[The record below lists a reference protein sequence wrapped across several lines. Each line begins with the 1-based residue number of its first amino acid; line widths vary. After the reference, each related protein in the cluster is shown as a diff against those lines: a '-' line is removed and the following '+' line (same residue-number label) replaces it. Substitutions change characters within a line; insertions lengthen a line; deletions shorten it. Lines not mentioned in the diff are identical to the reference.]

1 MSTTLAGSSPGAAA
15 AASPPS
21 SSSRVPLPTIF
32 AFGTMGMPV
41 AVMLLLYG
49 VYLPRHVV
57 SLGID
62 GLKPGAAQAFLVV
75 GFAITMVRVIDV
87 FFDPLVA
94 LVMDRTKT
102 PIGRYRPWLVLGVP
116 IVMVGVWK
124 VLMPTGPI
132 TQGYLILW
140 LVVSYAGL
148 SMVTLGQ
155 AAWSAALA
163 KSYDD
168 RARLYAW
175 TTGMAVVAT
184 TLILA
189 LPKLTGG
196 HVSAGLKS
204 SMPVLAM
211 VVLVALPIALFIC
224 SVFTPEKIAP
234 GSHRPTFKLADYR
247 KAIGRPSMWRLI
259 LADLLLTLGPGTTGP
274 LYVYYFHDAKGF
286 TIQDVSFLL
295 IFFAGAGIAG
305 ALFWARVVSERFGK
319 HRTVQI
325 ACVAYSITQSILM
338 AIPRVWPGYKW
349 TDDIPTIAGMMLVG
363 FCASAF
369 LPLVRAMMADVVDE
383 VRLEQGQDLTS
394 LLYSMVTTTTKIGQ
408 SVTVLVVFPV
418 LAFVGYN
425 GAEGAVNTPHAIFGL
440 EMCYLFAPVI
450 LVWFGGAMFFGYKL
464 DAKRHAEIREALAQV
479 DFAAGEE
486 SMIGSIAEAPAPAE

>member
-1 MSTTLAGSSPGAAA
+1 
-15 AASPPS
+15 
-21 SSSRVPLPTIF
+21 
-32 AFGTMGMPV
+32 MPV
-41 AVMLLLYG
+41 IG
-49 VYLPRHVV
+49 
-57 SLGID
+57 LG
-62 GLKPGAAQAFLVV
+62 LV
-75 GFAITMVRVIDV
+75 IV
-87 FFDPLVA
+87 F
-94 LVMDRTKT
+94 
-102 PIGRYRPWLVLGVP
+102 
-116 IVMVGVWK
+116 
-124 VLMPTGPI
+124 
-132 TQGYLILW
+132 
-140 LVVSYAGL
+140 
-148 SMVTLGQ
+148 
-155 AAWSAALA
+155 
-163 KSYDD
+163 
-168 RARLYAW
+168 
-175 TTGMAVVAT
+175 
-184 TLILA
+184 
-189 LPKLTGG
+189 
-196 HVSAGLKS
+196 
-204 SMPVLAM
+204 
-211 VVLVALPIALFIC
+211 PIALFLC
-224 SVFTPEKIAP
+224 TVFTPEKIAP
-234 GSHRPTFKLADYR
+234 GVVRRPSFALKDYR
-247 KAIGRPSMWRLI
+247 KAIARPAMLRLM

-383 VRLEQGQDLTS
+383 VRLDQGQDLTS

-408 SVTVLVVFPV
+408 SVTVAIVFPV

-425 GAEGAVNTPHAIFGL
+425 GAEGATNTPHAIFGL

-464 DAKRHAEIREALAQV
+464 DSKRHAEIREALAEI
-479 DFAAGEE
+479 DLAAGEE
-486 SMIGSIAEAPAPAE
+486 SMTGPLDEAPAPAE

>member
-1 MSTTLAGSSPGAAA
+1 MSSTPAS
-15 AASPPS
+15 ASPD
-21 SSSRVPLPTIF
+21 RVPLPQVF
-32 AFGTMGMPV
+32 AFGTLGMPV
-41 AVMLLLYG
+41 AALLLLYG
-49 VYLPRHVV
+49 VYLPRHYV
-57 SLGID
+57 SLGI
-62 GLKPGAAQAFLVV
+62 GPYKPGAAQAFLLV
-75 GFAITMVRVIDV
+75 GAAITIVRVIDV
-87 FFDPLVA
+87 FFDPLLA
-94 LVMDRTKT
+94 LIMDRTKT

-116 IVMVGVWK
+116 IVMLGAYK
-124 VLMPTGPI
+124 VLLPDPHI
-132 TQGYLILW
+132 TQLYLIGW

-148 SMVTLGQ
+148 SMVTLGL
-155 AAWSAALA
+155 AAWSAVLA
-163 KSYDD
+163 RTYDD
-168 RARLYAW
+168 RARVYAW
-175 TTGMAVVAT
+175 TTGMTVFGTMVV
-184 TLILA
+184 LA

-196 HVSAGLKS
+196 HISAGLKA
-204 SMPVLAM
+204 SMPIIGLGVVM
-211 VVLVALPIALFIC
+211 VFPVALFIC
-224 SVFTPEKIAP
+224 AVFTPEKIPVGVAR
-234 GSHRPTFKLADYR
+234 RPSFALADYR
-247 KAIGRPSMWRLI
+247 KAIARPSMWRLM

-295 IFFAGAGIAG
+295 IFYAGAGIAG

-325 ACVAYSITQSILM
+325 ACVVYSITQSILM

-349 TDDIPTIAGMMLVG
+349 TDDIPTIAGMMAVG
-363 FCASAF
+363 FTAAAF

-383 VRLEQGQDLTS
+383 VRLERGQDLTS

-408 SVTVLVVFPV
+408 SVTVAIVFPV

-464 DAKRHAEIREALAQV
+464 DSKRHAEIREALAEL
-479 DFAAGEE
+479 DMAAGEE
-486 SMIGSIAEAPAPAE
+486 SLTGPLDEAPVPAE